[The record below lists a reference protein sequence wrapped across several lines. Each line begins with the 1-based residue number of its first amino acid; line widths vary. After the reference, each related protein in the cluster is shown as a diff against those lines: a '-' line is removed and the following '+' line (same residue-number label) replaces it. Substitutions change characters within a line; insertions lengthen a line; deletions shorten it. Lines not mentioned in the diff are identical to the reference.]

1 MSEHSHMRKKMKNF
15 SDRQKQIINAA
26 IQLIAEKGIQQ
37 LTIKNLSK
45 KIGFA
50 EGAIYRH
57 FESKIDILYGILTL
71 FDANRNIS
79 LKQLQ
84 LADGLNA
91 LEKLQNLFQQRFE
104 QFSKNPAIAAV
115 IFSEEIFQNDKR
127 LSDTVFSI
135 MEDSQKVVRQ
145 VIEIGQKTD
154 QLRNDISAIQ
164 LSLLITGA
172 LRLIVTQWRLSGFA
186 FDLQI
191 EGQNLW
197 QSVEKIVTK

>member
-1 MSEHSHMRKKMKNF
+1 MQKF
-15 SDRQKQIINAA
+15 SDRQQQIINAA
-26 IQLIAEKGIQQ
+26 IQLIADNGIQK
-37 LTIKNLSK
+37 LTIKNLAK
-45 KIGFA
+45 KIGLA

-57 FESKIDILYGILTL
+57 FDSKIDILFGILTI
-71 FDANRNIS
+71 FEANRNIS
-79 LKQLQ
+79 LKHLQ
-84 LADGLNA
+84 NADGLNA
-91 LEKLQNLFQQRFE
+91 LEKLKNLFQQRFE

-127 LSDTVFSI
+127 LSEKVFTI

-145 VIEIGQKTD
+145 VIEIGQRTD
-154 QLRNDISAIQ
+154 QLRDDISAIQ

-186 FDLQI
+186 FDLQT
-191 EGQNLW
+191 EGKKLW

>member
-1 MSEHSHMRKKMKNF
+1 MKKF
-15 SDRQKQIINAA
+15 SDRQLQIINAA
-26 IQLIAEKGIQQ
+26 IQLVSENGIQQ

-45 KIGFA
+45 KIGLA

-57 FESKIDILYGILTL
+57 FDSKVDILFGILTM
-71 FDANRNIS
+71 FEVNRNIS
-79 LKQLQ
+79 LKHLQ
-84 LADGLNA
+84 LADGINA
-91 LEKLQNLFQQRFE
+91 LEKLKNLFQQRFE
-104 QFSKNPAIAAV
+104 HFSKNPAIAAV

-127 LSDTVFSI
+127 LSEKVFTI
-135 MEDSQKVVRQ
+135 MEDSQKIVRQ

-172 LRLIVTQWRLSGFA
+172 LRLIVTQWRLSGFD
-186 FDLQI
+186 FDLQT
-191 EGQNLW
+191 EGQKLW